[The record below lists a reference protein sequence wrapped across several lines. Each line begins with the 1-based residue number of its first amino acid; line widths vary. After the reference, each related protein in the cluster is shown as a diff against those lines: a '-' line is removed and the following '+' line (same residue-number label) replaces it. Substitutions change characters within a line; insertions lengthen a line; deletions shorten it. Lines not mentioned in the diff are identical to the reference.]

1 MAREMEHDNNTVFR
15 VVVNVTW
22 PNARNELQ
30 TYGPYTEANQ
40 AERMG
45 KRRVRQLNKF
55 HAITTYLVE
64 ESAVA
69 WRVAD

>member
-1 MAREMEHDNNTVFR
+1 MARQMEHDSNTVFR

-45 KRRVRQLNKF
+45 ARRVRQLAKV
-55 HAITTYLVE
+55 HAKTTFVVE
-64 ESAVA
+64 ESPAS